1 MPTSP
6 ANGKHKVFGLGSKL
20 AIGFTFVFTLL
31 FVGAFY
37 WFYVFSTERAIE
49 RILNDLEATVAGAA
63 AGMDGDSLA
72 RLFAE
77 GEPNDAGGSN
87 HPDYAL
93 QMAWLQTVQSLEP
106 RAWPYTY
113 VAGSEPNQIY
123 ALVDLWI
130 LKDPR
135 KAYGFKEADV
145 SLGSLTRGLTSLTV
159 NLPRNRR
166 CQAAR
171 RPVEGQALAGL
182 QGEVRW
188 AVCSLLRRV
197 GYTDAHGSWVSA
209 YAPVL
214 DAAGVPAGAIGLD
227 FELAHV
233 DEVQNAILG
242 STGQAFLMIY
252 ALLLLL
258 VLVLS
263 RVLTGPIVRLTAAAE
278 RVGEGHYD
286 QDFGRLRQRRFRDEI
301 GVLADV
307 FLRMTEKVDVREQS
321 LRREVQSLR
330 IEIDEG
336 KRAQQVQ
343 EIVDTDFFRELQAR
357 AQQMRNRQAKAGEGT
372 V

>member
-1 MPTSP
+1 MSTSP
-6 ANGKHKVFGLGSKL
+6 AKPKHKMFGLGSKL

-63 AGMDGDSLA
+63 AGLDGPSLT

-77 GEPNDAGGSN
+77 GESNPAGGAD
-87 HPDYAL
+87 HPDYAAQL
-93 QMAWLQTVQSLEP
+93 QWLQTVQSLEP

-130 LKDPR
+130 LRDPS

-145 SLGSLTRGLTSLTV
+145 SLGSLTRGLTALTI
-159 NLPRNRR
+159 NLPRDRR

-171 RPVEGQALAGL
+171 RPVEGETLAGL
-182 QGEVRW
+182 RGELRW
-188 AVCSLLRRV
+188 AACSLLRRV

-209 YAPVL
+209 YAPVR
-214 DAAGVPAGAIGLD
+214 DADGVAVGAVGLD
-227 FELAHV
+227 FELVHV

-242 STGQAFLMIY
+242 STGQAFLLLY

-263 RVLTGPIVRLTAAAE
+263 RVLTAPIVRLTAAAE
-278 RVGEGHYD
+278 RVGEGEYD

-307 FLRMTEKVDVREQS
+307 FLRMTQKVDVREQN

-357 AQQMRNRQAKAGEGT
+357 AQQMRNRQVKPGDAT
-372 V
+372 T

>member
-1 MPTSP
+1 MPMKP
-6 ANGKHKVFGLGSKL
+6 ENPKHNVFGLRPKL
-20 AIGFTFVFTLL
+20 VIGFTFVFTIL

-49 RILNDLEATVAGAA
+49 RILGDLQATVTGAA
-63 AGMDGDSLA
+63 AGLDAASMA
-72 RLFAE
+72 RLFTE
-77 GEPNDAGGSN
+77 GEPNGAGASD
-87 HPDYAL
+87 HPDYAAQL
-93 QMAWLQTVQSLEP
+93 QWLQTVQSIEP

-130 LKDPR
+130 LKDAQ

-145 SLGSLTRGLTSLTV
+145 SIGPLTNGLTELTI
-159 NLPRNRR
+159 NPQRDRR
-166 CQAAR
+166 CQVAR
-171 RPVEGQALAGL
+171 RPVEGESLASL
-182 QGEVRW
+182 RGELRW

-197 GYTDAHGSWVSA
+197 GYTDGYGSWVSA
-209 YAPVL
+209 YAPVV
-214 DAAGVPAGAIGLD
+214 DAAGISVGAVGLD

-233 DEVQNAILG
+233 DQVQNSILG
-242 STGQAFLMIY
+242 STGRAFLLVY

-258 VLVLS
+258 VLILS
-263 RVLTGPIVRLTAAAE
+263 RVLTDPIVRLTAAAE

-330 IEIDEG
+330 IEIDES

-357 AQQMRNRQAKAGEGT
+357 AQQMRNRQVKVGDAPI
-372 V
+372 